1 MKHEYSLQQWAIY
14 AQQEQLDFAECVLR
28 FNEQFLGV
36 DRQIVLTEMHEN
48 AVVMQQS
55 IEIGLSGIK
64 SRSGLSGGDAQ
75 KISQSTVPSLVGS
88 SMRRAIMRAIA
99 VGEAN
104 AAMGKIV
111 AAPTAGASG
120 ILPAMLLTLKEDFK
134 LTDDELAQGL
144 IVAGGIGLVIAKR
157 ACIAGALGGCQAEC
171 GSGAAMAAGMAV
183 YLLHGSPQQ
192 ICNAVAIAI
201 KNMLGLVCDP
211 VAGLVEVPC
220 IKRNAGSIGQ
230 AMIAAEL
237 ALMDIV
243 SVIPVDEVIDAMKN
257 VGDAIPHTL
266 RETALGGLAVTPTG
280 LSIHQKIF
288 G

>member
-14 AQQEQLDFAECVLR
+14 APQEQLDFAECVLR

-171 GSGAAMAAGMAV
+171 GSGAAMAAGMA
-183 YLLHGSPQQ
+183 GRRRIEDFP
-192 ICNAVAIAI
+192 
-201 KNMLGLVCDP
+201 M
-211 VAGLVEVPC
+211 AG
-220 IKRNAGSIGQ
+220 
-230 AMIAAEL
+230 
-237 ALMDIV
+237 
-243 SVIPVDEVIDAMKN
+243 
-257 VGDAIPHTL
+257 
-266 RETALGGLAVTPTG
+266 
-280 LSIHQKIF
+280 
-288 G
+288 